1 MTRYGM
7 FGKLTARPGEGDALE
22 AMLLEA
28 ADQLAA
34 VDDCELYVV
43 SRTPDEPEAVWVTE
57 IWSSAEAHTASL
69 EIPAVKE
76 LIAKAMPILVGR
88 PEATVV
94 APVGG
99 KFTPA

>member
-7 FGKLTARPGEGDALE
+7 FGKLTAKPGEGDALE

-43 SRTPDEPEAVWVTE
+43 CRSPEEPDAVWVSE
-57 IWSSAEAHTASL
+57 IWTSAEAHKGSL
-69 EIPAVKE
+69 ELPAVRQ
-76 LIAKAMPILVGR
+76 LISRAMPILVGR

-94 APVGG
+94 EPVGG
-99 KFTPA
+99 KFMPA